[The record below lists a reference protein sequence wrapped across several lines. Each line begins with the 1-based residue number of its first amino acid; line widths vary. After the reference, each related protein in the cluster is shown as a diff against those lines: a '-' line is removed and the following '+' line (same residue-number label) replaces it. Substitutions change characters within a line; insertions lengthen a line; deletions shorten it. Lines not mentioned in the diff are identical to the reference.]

1 PKRSSAIC
9 PTGPP
14 APPRDVTVQA
24 GATPATIRVSWQP
37 PALTTTGLSSGASV
51 TGYGVYAKGQ
61 RVAEVSAPTADSA
74 TVELPRLRSL
84 DAKAVTVRTLSAQGE
99 SVDSAI
105 AAIPPALLVPPAPT
119 PKPLASAGVPDTKDD
134 RLGPHVKVDEAWEQ
148 SRAPVPVHGHML
160 GPPSLQGPGRRSPS
174 PSRILPQPQGAPVS
188 TSVARAMARK
198 AAERVAESSRVR
210 LASPV
215 AQQGWGLLRRP
226 EPVPRA
232 PDTTVLCG
240 QCGLS

>member
-1 PKRSSAIC
+1 M
-9 PTGPP
+9 
-14 APPRDVTVQA
+14 
-24 GATPATIRVSWQP
+24 
-37 PALTTTGLSSGASV
+37 
-51 TGYGVYAKGQ
+51 
-61 RVAEVSAPTADSA
+61 AEVSAPTADSA